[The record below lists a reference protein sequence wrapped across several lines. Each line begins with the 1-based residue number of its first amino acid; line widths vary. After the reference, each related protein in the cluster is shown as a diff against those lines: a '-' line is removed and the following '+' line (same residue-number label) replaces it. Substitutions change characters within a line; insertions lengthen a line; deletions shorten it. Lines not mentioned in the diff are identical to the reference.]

1 MSKYQI
7 ISMAAGILGAN
18 CHVLICEETKKA
30 MVVDPGGW
38 GDEIK
43 EKIDE
48 AGGDVVMIVDTHGH
62 WDHIGGNLEMQAL
75 TGAPIY
81 IHEADEAYLQ
91 NPDLNLST
99 AFGRTGTG
107 GEAAGLLHDGDIL
120 QVGKLQVK
128 VIHTPGHTPGGICL
142 LTEDL
147 LLTGDTLFHM
157 SVGRSDLVGG
167 DQDALYRSLRD
178 KLKPLDPGLKVMPGH
193 GPSSCLGDE
202 VAKNPY
208 FRLAERSL

>member
-18 CHVLICEETKKA
+18 CHVLICAETKKA

-38 GDEIK
+38 ADEIK
-43 EKIDE
+43 GKIDE
-48 AGGDVVMIVDTHGH
+48 AGAEVIMIVDTHGH
-62 WDHIGGNLEMQAL
+62 WDHIGGNVEMQEL

-81 IHEADEAYLQ
+81 IHEADGEFLQ
-91 NPDLNLST
+91 NPELNLST

-107 GEAAGLLHDGDIL
+107 GHAAGLLHDGDVL
-120 QVGKLQVK
+120 QVGNLTVK

-142 LTEDL
+142 LCEDF
-147 LLTGDTLFHM
+147 LLTGDTLFKM
-157 SVGRSDLVGG
+157 SVGRSDLIGG
-167 DQDALYRSLRD
+167 DQAALFRSLRE
-178 KLKPLDPGLKVMPGH
+178 KLKPLDPTLQVLPGH
-193 GPSSCLGDE
+193 GPSSVLGEE
-202 VAKNPY
+202 VEKNPY